1 MSDQNQDDAYE
12 SDRDG
17 ELERAGRPTWTKFVG
32 PVSTWLIVGDEIIEL
47 PADSEIEEIEGS
59 DPVTFRLTLDDAD
72 AITDYDDLRIRVDAE
87 PEYVADWSD
96 AVIAVVLA
104 AGIIYL
110 AAQALAAWLL

>member
-59 DPVTFRLTLDDAD
+59 DPVTFRLTLTEAD
-72 AITDYDDLRIRVDAE
+72 E

-96 AVIAVVLA
+96 AVIAAVFVG
-104 AGIIYL
+104 GIIYL